1 MGQEQTLAFVLREVG
16 AMDGCEQRRNTVRLS
31 VNRCF

>member
-16 AMDGCEQRRNTVRLS
+16 AMDGCEQKYSRVK
-31 VNRCF
+31 C